1 MKYICLDLEN
11 ETDIAEVHE
20 IFKTMLDF
28 PDYYGDNYNALYD
41 ELTSVSDDIEINL
54 IVKEEDLDKWETLRR
69 VLSEAA
75 GENAHIVLRGKIM

>member
-20 IFKTMLDF
+20 IFKTMLDS

-54 IVKEEDLDKWETLRR
+54 IVKEDDLEKWETLRR
-69 VLSEAA
+69 VLSDAA
-75 GENAHIVLRGKIM
+75 SANAHIILRGKII